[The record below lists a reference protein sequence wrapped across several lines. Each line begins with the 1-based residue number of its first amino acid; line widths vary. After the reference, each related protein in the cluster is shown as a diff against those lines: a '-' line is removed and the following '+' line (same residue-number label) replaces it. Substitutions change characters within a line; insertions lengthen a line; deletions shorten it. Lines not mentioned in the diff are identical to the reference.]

1 MAVVNLGIL
10 GVGNWSKKLAST
22 IQNIDNI
29 NLLTCFSRTSR
40 TREEFAQN
48 FGCEPS
54 ISFDKFINDKRID
67 GIIIATPHTT
77 HVDLICSIAKC
88 KKHIMVEK
96 PLALSSIDAKRCV
109 DVTKENNVLLQV
121 AHYRRLLPA
130 TRLLHDKITKNK
142 LGKIHLIESNFSRP
156 FGPDPSRPWRDS
168 EIEAPAGAFTA
179 LGVHM
184 IDNMIYL
191 GGDVQ
196 SVNALSSV
204 LDEDKPLDDI
214 TSVLIKFKSGAHG
227 VINTSLRLP
236 FIANICAQGNLA
248 SAWSE
253 DDGNK
258 FFIQKINEEK
268 RTEIILDKIDGVEQN
283 LRNFCSSIVNRI
295 EPETNGEESSK
306 VVRVLEA
313 IVDSSAKEGLNIQ
326 I

>member
-1 MAVVNLGIL
+1 MADVNLGIL

-22 IQNIDNI
+22 IQNIDNV
-29 NLLTCFSRTSR
+29 NLLTCFSRTSH
-40 TREEFAQN
+40 TREEFAQK
-48 FGCEPS
+48 FGCEPA

-77 HVDLICSIAKC
+77 HGDLICTIAQS

-96 PLALSSIDAKRCV
+96 PLALSSKDAKRCV
-109 DVTKENNVLLQV
+109 EVSKANNVLLQV

-130 TRLLHDKITKNK
+130 TRLLYDNISNNT
-142 LGKIHLIESNFSRP
+142 LGKLHLIESNFSRP
-156 FGPDPSRPWRDS
+156 FGPDPNRPWRDN

-184 IDNMIYL
+184 IDNLIYL

-204 LDEDKPLDDI
+204 LDEDNPLDDI
-214 TSVLIKFKSGAHG
+214 TSVLLKFKNGAHG

-236 FIANICAQGNLA
+236 FIANLCAQGNLA

-253 DDGNK
+253 EDGNK

-268 RTEIILDKIDGVEQN
+268 RTEVPLKKIDGVEKN
-283 LRNFCSSIVNRI
+283 LRNFCHSIIHQI
-295 EPETNGEESSK
+295 EPETNGEEASK

-313 IVDSSAKEGLNIQ
+313 IVESSSKDGLSIQ